1 MHRKALL
8 TIVVFLST
16 LASAQST
23 SPQALYDR
31 GMSAITGIGPT
42 RDDAQGVDYFRQ
54 SAEVGYGPSQT
65 ALGYYYETGTILTKD
80 AGQAL
85 DLYKKAAAPGDP
97 LAAWLVGRLYYIG
110 NLVPRDPDAAQK
122 WLKISAG
129 QNNAYGAYYL
139 GRLMAERDYTK
150 APALFKVAADQGLPQ
165 AQYYYGKSLKEG
177 RGIAKDPFNAYLW
190 LTIAYDAG
198 YSPAGADLNELSTG
212 GSLTLDQMS
221 DAKAKAHDLEQL
233 VVRAVTA
240 RGCSGWEG
248 EFDDLPTPPPPKLQP
263 FCH

>member
-1 MHRKALL
+1 MHRKAFFSIFVLL
-8 TIVVFLST
+8 SAF
-16 LASAQST
+16 ASAQST
-23 SPQALYDR
+23 SPEALYER
-31 GMSAITGIGPT
+31 GMSAITGVGIS
-42 RDDAQGVDYFRQ
+42 RNEMQGIDYFRQ
-54 SAEVGYGPSQT
+54 SADVGYGPSQI
-65 ALGYYYETGTILTKD
+65 ALGYYYETGIVVTKD
-80 AGQAL
+80 PAHAL
-85 DLYKKAAAPGDP
+85 DLYKKAAAPGDS
-97 LAAWLVGRLYYIG
+97 LAAWLAGRLLFLAAG
-110 NLVPRDPDAAQK
+110 VPRDLDAAQQ

-139 GRLMAERDYTK
+139 ARLMAERDPTK
-150 APALFKVAADQGLPQ
+150 SPTLYKIAADQGLPQ
-165 AQYYYGKSLKEG
+165 AQYYYGKVLKEG

-190 LTIAYDAG
+190 LSIAADAG
-198 YSPAGADLNELSTG
+198 STPASAELGDFSTN

-221 DAKAKAHDLEQL
+221 DAKIKAHDLEQL